1 MNRRQRRLS
10 ERIYQKQRRQVIKE
24 MTHIEVPTEQQIME
38 YIYKK
43 AGVEEIKEEQEGFI
57 PEIIPPVYTA
67 L

>member
-43 AGVEEIKEEQEGFI
+43 AGIEEIKEEPEGFI
-57 PEIIPPVYTA
+57 PDIIPPVYTA